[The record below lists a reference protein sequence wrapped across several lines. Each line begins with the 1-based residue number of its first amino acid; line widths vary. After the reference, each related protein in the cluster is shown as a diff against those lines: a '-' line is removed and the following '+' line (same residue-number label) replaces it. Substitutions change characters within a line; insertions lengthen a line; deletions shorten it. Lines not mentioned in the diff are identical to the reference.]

1 MVGEVKIVGTD
12 PPKRL
17 PTPRR
22 DLVCLDSAL
31 FRTSTPSLY
40 TSDTLMVE
48 KTTKDK
54 GFHLEILVSI
64 SGSWTPILG
73 LEVSQDLKIIGK
85 GIHASVIGT
94 ASLATKWI
102 IGALS
107 QHIQNPVISDLHRAM
122 IEEFNLDKSALAEIK
137 DELKKESPLAALV
150 AGDITLAR
158 QRLRPSTT
166 PLS

>member
-1 MVGEVKIVGTD
+1 MVGEVKTVSTD
-12 PPKRL
+12 PTKRP

-22 DLVCLDSAL
+22 NFVHLDSAL

-85 GIHASVIGT
+85 GIHASAIGT
-94 ASLATKWI
+94 ASLAAKWI

-107 QHIQNPVISDLHRAM
+107 QHIQNPVTSDLHRAM
-122 IEEFNLDKSALAEIK
+122 IEEFNLDELAIAEIK
-137 DELKKESPLAALV
+137 EELKKETPLAALV
-150 AGDITLAR
+150 AGNINLAR
-158 QRLRPSTT
+158 QRLST
-166 PLS
+166 L